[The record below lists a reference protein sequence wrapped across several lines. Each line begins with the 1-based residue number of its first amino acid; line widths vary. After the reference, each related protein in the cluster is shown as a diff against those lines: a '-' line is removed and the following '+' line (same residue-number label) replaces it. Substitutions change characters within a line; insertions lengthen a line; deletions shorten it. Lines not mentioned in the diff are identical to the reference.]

1 MSLSH
6 YLVGPVILA
15 RVVRELFLDVECRF
29 LDAGGVWCTI
39 TLGKVDGA
47 EVVRGRPVRTMP
59 TYRGQR
65 NYPGLLWT
73 ATTGSLVGYESL
85 LERDRLWLADFDPS
99 VRWVASQPFWLSGRD
114 GSRIRRHVPDFL
126 FEMSDG
132 SYTVVD
138 VKPKDL
144 LAEPE
149 VAEVLAWTG
158 QLCEAKGWRFEV
170 WHGGDPV
177 FLRNVRF
184 LAAGRRLA
192 FIDEDAVVK
201 VAEAGADGM
210 TLAQVEASAGL
221 ERGAARAAMLS
232 LLWFGQWTTD
242 LSRPLSGSSVLRT
255 ARAAA

>member
-1 MSLSH
+1 
-6 YLVGPVILA
+6 V
-15 RVVRELFLDVECRF
+15 DVECRF
-29 LDAGGVWCTI
+29 LDGGGAWSTT

-59 TYRGQR
+59 TYRSQR

-73 ATTGSLVGYESL
+73 ATTLSLVGYESL

-99 VRWVASQPFWLSGRD
+99 VRWVASQPLWLSGLD
-114 GSRIRRHVPDFL
+114 GSRVRRHVPDFL
-126 FEMSDG
+126 LEMSDG

-138 VKPKDL
+138 VKPQDL
-144 LAEPE
+144 LAEPA
-149 VAEVLAWTG
+149 VADVLAWTG
-158 QLCEAKGWRFEV
+158 RLCAAKGWRFEV

-192 FIDEDAVVK
+192 FVDQDAVVK
-201 VAEAGADGM
+201 VAQAGSAGM
-210 TLAQVEASAGL
+210 TLAQVEVLAGV
-221 ERGAARAAMLS
+221 ERETARAAMLS
-232 LLWFGQWTTD
+232 LLWFGHWTTD
-242 LSRPLSGSSVLRT
+242 LSRPLSSSSVLQT